1 MTNHG
6 YLHSAV
12 WKTLHNF
19 KIKRAQEA
27 RHNQF
32 LFQYVQ
38 KMRSL
43 RSSKCLKTTVELTFT
58 IQKTS
63 ACSPWTAC
71 SVFNWKYQF
80 SWVNLVQKLKFISL
94 NWNFVPRLIKICRIS
109 WWCSL
114 FLFSTANTFLGKFG
128 PKNQICQFELKFRTR
143 LLWIYAELCR
153 KYVVFTFSVLGQK
166 NTFWVNLVKKNK
178 NYHFKLKF
186 GTKTDLNKQNS
197 MMMFTFSVFDQPYLS
212 WANSVQKF
220 KIVCSKWDLIKRLIQ
235 ICRIQW

>member
-197 MMMFTFSVFDQPYLS
+197 IMMFTFSVFDQPYLS

>member
-94 NWNFVPRLIKICRIS
+94 NWNFVPRLIEICRIS

-186 GTKTDLNKQNS
+186 GTKTNLNKQNS

>member
-1 MTNHG
+1 
-6 YLHSAV
+6 
-12 WKTLHNF
+12 
-19 KIKRAQEA
+19 
-27 RHNQF
+27 
-32 LFQYVQ
+32 
-38 KMRSL
+38 MRSL

-153 KYVVFTFSVLGQK
+153 KYAVVTFSFLDQK
-166 NTFWVNLVKKNK
+166 NPFWANLVEKIQIVTLSGILVPRLIRICGIQWYCSLFLFLIINI
-178 NYHFKLKF
+178 F
-186 GTKTDLNKQNS
+186 
-197 MMMFTFSVFDQPYLS
+197 LS
-212 WANSVQKF
+212 WVK
-220 KIVCSKWDLIKRLIQ
+220 LRLQ
-235 ICRIQW
+235 LY